1 MTKPRNKMLEP
12 PKNLLRPVVSD
23 IHRRSFVFVDIYRS
37 KSECIIKLINVRSF
51 TKAFGICRHSPANVD
66 IHYFRTLTVTYTWPF
81 QFQNKSV
88 PRKQTMHYRKVATSA
103 GPFHNFFFHC
113 HCQIVKLNVRIVRF
127 WKYFLT
133 LLCSVFNYNI
143 YCSVFGCRVWFRCVH
158 FNLLISSDKQIN
170 RQTTYDN

>member
-66 IHYFRTLTVTYTWPF
+66 IHYFRTLTVTDIQLRTKKVGQCF
-81 QFQNKSV
+81 FANVNLLALSMVTMKIRCDQLKNKSSRRV
-88 PRKQTMHYRKVATSA
+88 TYGNPCYSIGSKANS
-103 GPFHNFFFHC
+103 
-113 HCQIVKLNVRIVRF
+113 I
-127 WKYFLT
+127 YFLND
-133 LLCSVFNYNI
+133 LSVFI
-143 YCSVFGCRVWFRCVH
+143 Y
-158 FNLLISSDKQIN
+158 LL
-170 RQTTYDN
+170 

>member
-66 IHYFRTLTVTYTWPF
+66 IHYFRTLTVTYVYTTLE
-81 QFQNKSV
+81 KSLIAFAPYIRRIASGSNLGV
-88 PRKQTMHYRKVATSA
+88 LAIITNFYTLVYNVLFYTTS
-103 GPFHNFFFHC
+103 
-113 HCQIVKLNVRIVRF
+113 I
-127 WKYFLT
+127 
-133 LLCSVFNYNI
+133 
-143 YCSVFGCRVWFRCVH
+143 
-158 FNLLISSDKQIN
+158 
-170 RQTTYDN
+170 

>member
-66 IHYFRTLTVTYTWPF
+66 IHYFRTLTVTYVYTTLE
-81 QFQNKSV
+81 KSLIAFAPYIRRIASGSNLGV
-88 PRKQTMHYRKVATSA
+88 LAIIMNFYTLVYNVLFYTTS
-103 GPFHNFFFHC
+103 
-113 HCQIVKLNVRIVRF
+113 I
-127 WKYFLT
+127 
-133 LLCSVFNYNI
+133 
-143 YCSVFGCRVWFRCVH
+143 
-158 FNLLISSDKQIN
+158 
-170 RQTTYDN
+170 